1 MATSKGYVV
10 VVDPIFPPMLTSRQV
25 NILIQIIGKAPQ
37 ALITDFGLTI
47 ITRNPDSIRT
57 TTHQPHNTARW
68 TAQEVLL
75 EENPTKESDIYSF
88 TMVMIE
94 VCSG

>member
-1 MATSKGYVV
+1 MV
-10 VVDPIFPPMLTSRQV
+10 VVDPIFLPMLTSRQV

-37 ALITDFGLTI
+37 ALIADFGLAI

-57 TTHQPHNTARW
+57 ATHQPHNTARW